1 MKLWKSI
8 HDYIIL
14 IRPINSIMMGLAVIV
29 GEITTI
35 NNIPKINDL
44 IFGFLVGFFLTAK
57 SMVLNDIVDIEID
70 KINAPNRPLP
80 SGRISIESAKNYAI
94 ILIILGIFFSYIIS
108 INALLLAISAF
119 SISII
124 YNFKGKKTGFIG
136 NLMVAYCVAI
146 PFLFGGIVVS
156 NTINEKILIFFI
168 LALLTTTGREIIKG
182 IADVEGDKIKGIKT
196 LALKYGERKAAI
208 IAIIFYLIAVAIT
221 PIPII
226 KNIVGFWYI
235 LLIIIVDFGFIYSS
249 IKIMKKQNKETA
261 LEVKKESLFWMLIAL
276 LAFLIDGILKVFNF

>member
-1 MKLWKSI
+1 
-8 HDYIIL
+8 
-14 IRPINSIMMGLAVIV
+14 
-29 GEITTI
+29 
-35 NNIPKINDL
+35 
-44 IFGFLVGFFLTAK
+44 
-57 SMVLNDIVDIEID
+57 
-70 KINAPNRPLP
+70 
-80 SGRISIESAKNYAI
+80 
-94 ILIILGIFFSYIIS
+94 
-108 INALLLAISAF
+108 
-119 SISII
+119 
-124 YNFKGKKTGFIG
+124 
-136 NLMVAYCVAI
+136 
-146 PFLFGGIVVS
+146 GGIVVS